1 MIGDLFVTYNILIP
15 QNLTAKRK
23 RTFYRTFENEIKR
36 IVCQKKSYLSKRFVP
51 IIMWNRP
58 SLESL
63 ESYGLISISYKE
75 NQRFI
80 LKEELTELEK
90 FSRMYYELDI
100 NIPGIDA
107 LKHLLEK
114 IKELQQETETLR
126 ARLRIYE

>member
-1 MIGDLFVTYNILIP
+1 MSEEIIP
-15 QNLTAKRK
+15 VETFCSYYHVE
-23 RTFYRTFENEIKR
+23 RTFI
-36 IVCQKKSYLSKRFVP
+36 
-51 IIMWNRP
+51 
-58 SLESL
+58 ESL
-63 ESYGLISISYKE
+63 ESYGLISISYQE

-90 FSRMYYELDI
+90 FSRMYYDLDI

-107 LKHLLEK
+107 LKHLLDK

>member
-1 MIGDLFVTYNILIP
+1 MSEEIIP
-15 QNLTAKRK
+15 VETFCSYYHVE
-23 RTFYRTFENEIKR
+23 RTFI
-36 IVCQKKSYLSKRFVP
+36 
-51 IIMWNRP
+51 
-58 SLESL
+58 ESL

-90 FSRMYYELDI
+90 FSRMYYDLDI

>member
-1 MIGDLFVTYNILIP
+1 MSEEIIP
-15 QNLTAKRK
+15 VETFCSYYHVE
-23 RTFYRTFENEIKR
+23 RTFIET
-36 IVCQKKSYLSKRFVP
+36 
-51 IIMWNRP
+51 
-58 SLESL
+58 L

-80 LKEELTELEK
+80 LKDELTELEK

-114 IKELQQETETLR
+114 IKELQQETEMLR
-126 ARLRIYE
+126 TRLRIYE

>member
-1 MIGDLFVTYNILIP
+1 MSEEIIPVETFCSYYHVEQTFV
-15 QNLTAKRK
+15 
-23 RTFYRTFENEIKR
+23 
-36 IVCQKKSYLSKRFVP
+36 
-51 IIMWNRP
+51 
-58 SLESL
+58 ESL

-90 FSRMYYELDI
+90 FSRMYYDLDI

>member
-1 MIGDLFVTYNILIP
+1 MSEEIIPVETFCSYYHVEQTFV
-15 QNLTAKRK
+15 
-23 RTFYRTFENEIKR
+23 
-36 IVCQKKSYLSKRFVP
+36 
-51 IIMWNRP
+51 
-58 SLESL
+58 ESL

-100 NIPGIDA
+100 NVPGIDA

>member
-1 MIGDLFVTYNILIP
+1 MSEEIIP
-15 QNLTAKRK
+15 VETFCSYYHVE
-23 RTFYRTFENEIKR
+23 RTFI
-36 IVCQKKSYLSKRFVP
+36 
-51 IIMWNRP
+51 
-58 SLESL
+58 ESL

-114 IKELQQETETLR
+114 IKELQQETESLR

>member
-1 MIGDLFVTYNILIP
+1 MSEEIIPVETFCSYYHVEQTFV
-15 QNLTAKRK
+15 
-23 RTFYRTFENEIKR
+23 
-36 IVCQKKSYLSKRFVP
+36 
-51 IIMWNRP
+51 
-58 SLESL
+58 ESL

-90 FSRMYYELDI
+90 FSRMYYDLDI

-114 IKELQQETETLR
+114 IKELQQETEALR

>member
-1 MIGDLFVTYNILIP
+1 MSEEIPVETFCSYYHVEQTFV
-15 QNLTAKRK
+15 
-23 RTFYRTFENEIKR
+23 
-36 IVCQKKSYLSKRFVP
+36 
-51 IIMWNRP
+51 
-58 SLESL
+58 ESL

-114 IKELQQETETLR
+114 IKELQQETEALR

>member
-1 MIGDLFVTYNILIP
+1 MSEEIIP
-15 QNLTAKRK
+15 VETFCSYYQVE
-23 RTFYRTFENEIKR
+23 RTFI
-36 IVCQKKSYLSKRFVP
+36 
-51 IIMWNRP
+51 
-58 SLESL
+58 ESL

-114 IKELQQETETLR
+114 IKELQQETESLR

>member
-1 MIGDLFVTYNILIP
+1 MSDEIIP
-15 QNLTAKRK
+15 VETFCSYYQVE
-23 RTFYRTFENEIKR
+23 RTFI
-36 IVCQKKSYLSKRFVP
+36 
-51 IIMWNRP
+51 
-58 SLESL
+58 ESL

-90 FSRMYYELDI
+90 FSRMYYDLDI

>member
-1 MIGDLFVTYNILIP
+1 MSEEIIPVEMFCSYYHVEQTFV
-15 QNLTAKRK
+15 
-23 RTFYRTFENEIKR
+23 
-36 IVCQKKSYLSKRFVP
+36 
-51 IIMWNRP
+51 
-58 SLESL
+58 ESL

-75 NQRFI
+75 DKRFI

-90 FSRMYYELDI
+90 FSRMYYDLEI

-114 IKELQQETETLR
+114 IKELQQETEALK

>member
-1 MIGDLFVTYNILIP
+1 MSEEIIP
-15 QNLTAKRK
+15 VETFCSYYHVE
-23 RTFYRTFENEIKR
+23 RTF
-36 IVCQKKSYLSKRFVP
+36 V
-51 IIMWNRP
+51 
-58 SLESL
+58 ESL

-100 NIPGIDA
+100 NVPGIDA

>member
-1 MIGDLFVTYNILIP
+1 MSEEIIP
-15 QNLTAKRK
+15 IETFCSYYHVE
-23 RTFYRTFENEIKR
+23 RTFI
-36 IVCQKKSYLSKRFVP
+36 
-51 IIMWNRP
+51 
-58 SLESL
+58 ESL

-80 LKEELTELEK
+80 LKDELAELEK

-114 IKELQQETETLR
+114 IEELRQEADMLR

>member
-1 MIGDLFVTYNILIP
+1 MSEEIIP
-15 QNLTAKRK
+15 VETFCSYYHVE
-23 RTFYRTFENEIKR
+23 RTFI
-36 IVCQKKSYLSKRFVP
+36 
-51 IIMWNRP
+51 
-58 SLESL
+58 ESL

-80 LKEELTELEK
+80 LKEELIELEK
-90 FSRMYYELDI
+90 FSRMYYDLDI

-114 IKELQQETETLR
+114 IKELQQEAETLR

>member
-1 MIGDLFVTYNILIP
+1 MSEETIPVETFCSYYHVEQTFV
-15 QNLTAKRK
+15 
-23 RTFYRTFENEIKR
+23 
-36 IVCQKKSYLSKRFVP
+36 
-51 IIMWNRP
+51 
-58 SLESL
+58 ESL

-90 FSRMYYELDI
+90 FSRMYYQLDI
-100 NIPGIDA
+100 NVPGIDA

>member
-1 MIGDLFVTYNILIP
+1 MSEEIIP
-15 QNLTAKRK
+15 VETFCSYYHVE
-23 RTFYRTFENEIKR
+23 RTFI
-36 IVCQKKSYLSKRFVP
+36 
-51 IIMWNRP
+51 
-58 SLESL
+58 ESL

-80 LKEELTELEK
+80 LKEELIELEK
-90 FSRMYYELDI
+90 FSRMYYDLDI

>member
-1 MIGDLFVTYNILIP
+1 MSEEIIP
-15 QNLTAKRK
+15 VETFCSYYHVE
-23 RTFYRTFENEIKR
+23 RTFI
-36 IVCQKKSYLSKRFVP
+36 
-51 IIMWNRP
+51 
-58 SLESL
+58 ESL